1 MTPIRRTVKPLEV
14 GPSPHGHTRRAVE
27 RRLEDQRAPVLK
39 VDSVA
44 ALRP

>member
-1 MTPIRRTVKPLEV
+1 MIAPSLLEVKPL
-14 GPSPHGHTRRAVE
+14 HGHTRRE